1 MKTLSLFSG
10 AGGLDIGFHRAGFD
24 IIGCVEIEKQYCET
38 LKTNRDNGKYFNP
51 EAKIYCEDIR
61 SFKPEEFVNKKIECV
76 IGGPPCQPFSAAGRR
91 SGGVPGMQDDRGMLF
106 ESYCHVLEI
115 LRPRVFIFENVYGL
129 KGANNGEAWDEISKS
144 FSALGYSI
152 KAEILDA
159 ADYGVPQHRER
170 LILIGTLDTDFVF
183 PEPTNGPD
191 SRSGRPLV
199 SIWDAINDI
208 QNESKNVSEDIGG
221 LYGHLLPLVPEGLN
235 YSFFTKEMGYPEPYF
250 AWRSKFHD
258 FLYKADRNLPCRT
271 LKAQPGKFTGPFH
284 WNNRHFT
291 IHELMR
297 IQSFPD
303 DYIITG
309 TNTQIIAQIGNS
321 VPPRLAEVLAVSVR
335 EHILRPVSKLTYPV
349 REEGFESTFRRRQ
362 REISKHYKEVA
373 QREIE
378 KRFGNQSHEDCEKE
392 QHLETVIAKTSEL
405 LFTKKYFAGYTDRYN
420 KIISE
425 KRPSKSEVEKYISL
439 QRVSTECKSGFLKI
453 HSVSCKETGGQKC
466 KFKVNI
472 SGLEKYLIKI
482 DTLELKSELLSVED
496 IFAEWDIIQKELV
509 DISQFFSLID
519 IYGHY
524 ANRGDT
530 VRVKTQLNGSK
541 NSLLERAINY
551 FGDSNNCGI
560 YLSRETVAGQLD
572 VTVEQIETM
581 ILMMRE
587 LRYDVRTTNTHPT
600 IRTDEII
607 CTYPFPMLSERVMFE
622 KSKGVNYD

>member
-152 KAEILDA
+152 KAE
-159 ADYGVPQHRER
+159 Q
-170 LILIGTLDTDFVF
+170 
-183 PEPTNGPD
+183 
-191 SRSGRPLV
+191 
-199 SIWDAINDI
+199 
-208 QNESKNVSEDIGG
+208 
-221 LYGHLLPLVPEGLN
+221 
-235 YSFFTKEMGYPEPYF
+235 
-250 AWRSKFHD
+250 
-258 FLYKADRNLPCRT
+258 
-271 LKAQPGKFTGPFH
+271 
-284 WNNRHFT
+284 
-291 IHELMR
+291 
-297 IQSFPD
+297 
-303 DYIITG
+303 
-309 TNTQIIAQIGNS
+309 
-321 VPPRLAEVLAVSVR
+321 
-335 EHILRPVSKLTYPV
+335 ILRPVSKLTYPV

-453 HSVSCKETGGQKC
+453 HSVSCKETGGQQC